1 MILAITLTAIVGL
14 LLLGTPLIIAMA
26 SGVALYA
33 TIGGSWMLQYPQQ
46 VTDGMSSFVL
56 LAMPL
61 FILAGVVMN
70 AGGIADRVFTFARA
84 IFGALPG
91 GLAQVDVSTSLFFG
105 GMVGTSVADL
115 AGTGSTLIPQM
126 KKHGYPGP
134 YAAAVTASSSGIGPL
149 IPPSS
154 PMILY
159 AAATGTSLGALFL
172 AGVIPGLILTVVLMV
187 VVAVQAKRNGWG
199 EKIPFSWTEV
209 WRTFRGSFL
218 AFGVPILVLL
228 GLTLGL
234 FTPTES
240 GAFAVVYAIVISSM
254 VFRSLGPRRLYRCL
268 VEAAV
273 LTGEVMLIV
282 GVSVALGAVLA
293 MAGLPKALTDFAT
306 LIVPGNA
313 QLGYVVVLAITAILA
328 GMLFDPLIPVIMPVM
343 LPTMLAVGIDP
354 VYFGVI
360 IVLTVII
367 GQVTPPVA
375 MSLVVAAKI
384 AKVDAWSV
392 LRANTPFLLATIGVL
407 ALVIL
412 FPPLA
417 TWLPSVLGGP

>member
-1 MILAITLTAIVGL
+1 MTLAITLAIIVGL

-26 SGVALYA
+26 GGVAVYA
-33 TIGGSWMLQYPQQ
+33 TLGGSWMLQYPQQ
-46 VTDGMSSFVL
+46 VADGMSSFVL

-70 AGGIADRVFTFARA
+70 AGGIAERVFAFARSL
-84 IFGALPG
+84 FGPLPG
-91 GLAQVDVSTSLFFG
+91 GLAQVNVSTSLFFG

-115 AGTGSTLIPQM
+115 AGTGSTIIPQM
-126 KKHGYPGP
+126 RRHGYPGS

-172 AGVIPGLILTVVLMV
+172 AGIIPGLILTMVLMV

-199 EKIPFSWTEV
+199 EKLPFSWGEV
-209 WRTFRGSFL
+209 WRTLRGSFV
-218 AFGVPILVLL
+218 AFGVPILVVL
-228 GLTLGL
+228 GLVLGV

-240 GAFAVVYAIVISSM
+240 GAFAVVYAIVISAV
-254 VFRSLGPRRLYRCL
+254 VFRTLGIRRLYRCL

-293 MAGLPKALTDFAT
+293 MAGLPKALTEFAT
-306 LIVPGNA
+306 MIVPGDA
-313 QLGYVVVLAITAILA
+313 QIGYVVVLALTAVLA

-343 LPTMLAVGIDP
+343 LPTLLAIGIDP
-354 VYFGVI
+354 LYFGVI

-384 AKVDAWSV
+384 AKVDAWGV
-392 LRANTPFLLATIGVL
+392 LRANTPFLLATVAVL

>member
-1 MILAITLTAIVGL
+1 
-14 LLLGTPLIIAMA
+14 
-26 SGVALYA
+26 
-33 TIGGSWMLQYPQQ
+33 
-46 VTDGMSSFVL
+46 
-56 LAMPL
+56 
-61 FILAGVVMN
+61 
-70 AGGIADRVFTFARA
+70 
-84 IFGALPG
+84 
-91 GLAQVDVSTSLFFG
+91 
-105 GMVGTSVADL
+105 
-115 AGTGSTLIPQM
+115 
-126 KKHGYPGP
+126 
-134 YAAAVTASSSGIGPL
+134 VTASSSGIGPL

-172 AGVIPGLILTVVLMV
+172 AGIIPGLILTAVLMV

-199 EKIPFSWTEV
+199 EKIPFSWAEV
-209 WRTFRGSFL
+209 WRTMRGSIL
-218 AFGVPILVLL
+218 AFGVPVLVVL
-228 GLTLGL
+228 GLVLGL

-240 GAFAVVYAIVISSM
+240 GAFAVVYAIVISSLLM
-254 VFRSLGPRRLYRCL
+254 RSLGMRKLYRCL

-306 LIVPGNA
+306 MIVPGDV
-313 QLGYVVVLAITAILA
+313 QMGYVVVLAITAILA

-354 VYFGVI
+354 VHFGVI

-384 AKVDAWSV
+384 AKVDAWGV
-392 LRANTPFLLATIGVL
+392 LRANTPFLLATIAVL
-407 ALVIL
+407 ALVIV

>member
-1 MILAITLTAIVGL
+1 MILTLTLVVIVGL

-26 SGVALYA
+26 SGVAVYA
-33 TIGGSWMLQYPQQ
+33 TFGGSWMLQYPQQ
-46 VTDGMSSFVL
+46 VADGMSSFVL

-70 AGGIADRVFTFARA
+70 AGGVAERVFAFARSL
-84 IFGALPG
+84 FGSLPG

-172 AGVIPGLILTVVLMV
+172 AGIIPGVILTVVLMV
-187 VVAVQAKRNGWG
+187 VVAVQAKRHGWG
-199 EKIPFSWTEV
+199 EKIPFNWREA
-209 WRTFRGSFL
+209 WRTFRGAFL
-218 AFGVPILVLL
+218 AFGVPLLVVL
-228 GLTLGL
+228 GLTLGV

-240 GAFAVVYAIVISSM
+240 GAFAVVYAILISSL
-254 VFRSLGPRRLYRCL
+254 VFRSLGVRRLYRCL
-268 VEAAV
+268 IEAAV

-293 MAGLPKALTDFAT
+293 MAGLPKALTEFAT
-306 LIVPGNA
+306 HVVPGDA
-313 QLGYVVVLAITAILA
+313 QLGYVVVLTVVAILA

-354 VYFGVI
+354 VHFGVI
-360 IVLTVII
+360 IVLTVIV

-384 AKVDAWSV
+384 AKVDAWGV
-392 LRANTPFLLATIGVL
+392 LRANTPFLVATVGVL
-407 ALVIL
+407 ALVIV
-412 FPPLA
+412 FPALA
-417 TWLPSVLGGP
+417 TWLPTVLGGP